1 MLFCTSSLGC
11 RSTAG
16 QEYAMTRSYRA
27 VISDDHIEWTN
38 GAPERKEKLHVTVT
52 VADED
57 QLDDSERGARM
68 AEALVELAR
77 IGAFSEIEDSA
88 AWEREIR
95 RDRPLS
101 AG

>member
-1 MLFCTSSLGC
+1 
-11 RSTAG
+11 
-16 QEYAMTRSYRA
+16 MTRSYRA

-68 AEALVELAR
+68 AEALAELAR
-77 IGAFSEIEDSA
+77 IGAFSEIEDPA

-95 RDRPLS
+95 RDRPLP
-101 AG
+101 GRD